1 MKMSQKLKLGVWSFT
16 PLPLRQLLSCPCVGA
31 WTFVS
36 FQRTTQ
42 PCPTYPGANHE
53 INQKSFPN
61 LEPENIL
68 FIGCFHCMGD
78 ADHMM
83 NPRLQQ
89 NDQNPQKK
97 HTKKLQRLWVI
108 QNKTKTHKKKKTH
121 PFAKNDPHKHLT
133 KSRSFFVSRLKDA
146 IFESWQC
153 WWAANAWHKCLHSG
167 WWVQKS
173 QGQPAFGC
181 TKPCK

>member
-1 MKMSQKLKLGVWSFT
+1 MVMKMSQKLKLGVWSFT

-89 NDQNPQKK
+89 NDQNPQKNTPKNCSVCESSKTRQK
-97 HTKKLQRLWVI
+97 HTKK
-108 QNKTKTHKKKKTH
+108 KKKHILSRKMT
-121 PFAKNDPHKHLT
+121 LT
-133 KSRSFFVSRLKDA
+133 NTWRKVAPSL
-146 IFESWQC
+146 C
-153 WWAANAWHKCLHSG
+153 PG
-167 WWVQKS
+167 
-173 QGQPAFGC
+173 
-181 TKPCK
+181 